1 MRLRLTAI
9 ALTALLCAS
18 PAVAEPV
25 AFACDDGQEITVDLA
40 DKAAAKVTRGDKSWT
55 LPATTTDNGTSFVA
69 EGVEFW
75 SEGNEAILTVD
86 GSTAQCVLRPAAE

>member
-1 MRLRLTAI
+1 MRLRLTTAI
-9 ALTALLCAS
+9 LPLLLASAPAL
-18 PAVAEPV
+18 AEPI

-40 DKAAAKVTRGDKSWT
+40 DTAAAKVTRGDKSWT
-55 LPATTTDNGTSFVA
+55 LPATTTDSGTSYVA